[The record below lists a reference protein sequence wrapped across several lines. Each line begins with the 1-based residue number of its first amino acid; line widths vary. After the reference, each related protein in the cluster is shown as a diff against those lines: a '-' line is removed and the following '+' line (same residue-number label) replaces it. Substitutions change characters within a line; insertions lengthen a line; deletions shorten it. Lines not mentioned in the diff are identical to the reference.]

1 MFLEMVRSSKY
12 YELYIEYQEE
22 TKRFIGHNLTK
33 PWQNYARFCP
43 DCMGGMLEVDKVFQK
58 MLRL

>member
-22 TKRFIGHNLTK
+22 TKRSLEHNLTK
-33 PWQNYARFCP
+33 HWQKFLTQA
-43 DCMGGMLEVDKVFQK
+43 
-58 MLRL
+58 